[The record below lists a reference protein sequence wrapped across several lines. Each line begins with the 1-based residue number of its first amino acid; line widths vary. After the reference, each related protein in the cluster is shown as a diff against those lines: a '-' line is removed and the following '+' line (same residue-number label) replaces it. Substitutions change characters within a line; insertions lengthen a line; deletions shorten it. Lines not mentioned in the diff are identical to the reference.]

1 MTVAW
6 ATFPFRPDQSSGAVH
21 QSGLGKQKDSG
32 FPRQL
37 YEHESKF
44 HLVFFF
50 APLLFSYPFKK
61 KVVSVKCDNV

>member
-44 HLVFFF
+44 HLVFFCPVIIQL
-50 APLLFSYPFKK
+50 PLLKK